1 MCMTEEN
8 KETITPKM
16 VKLTTLIIVMSVMA
30 VALILV
36 WFYKF
41 TPQQ

>member
-1 MCMTEEN
+1 MTEEN